1 MMRLTAAVLMPLLL
15 IGSLEGILRIS
26 GYGYSTD
33 FFVPSTVDG
42 VDYLVP
48 NERFV
53 HRFFPPA
60 IARAVNPFRMTAKKA
75 DGSYRIFVFG
85 ASAALGDPDSGYG
98 MAPLLQELLDARYPG
113 TEFEVV
119 CVAVTA
125 VNSHVVLP
133 IARECARLDGDLW
146 VVYLGN
152 NEMIGPFGA
161 GTVFG
166 TKALPAGL
174 VRVGLFVKSTRLGQ
188 LIMNLIG
195 ALGSDT
201 SAPDE
206 WTGIDM
212 FKDNRL
218 SYDDP
223 ARIRVYEN
231 FRRNLK
237 DILSIGR
244 EAGVP
249 VVLSTVGS
257 NLRDCS
263 PFSSQHKPD
272 LDPASGARW
281 TDAFTQGQ
289 ASEQAGDFETAL
301 TSYRSAEA
309 IDPTFAELQ
318 YRIGICLLKTGEIEK
333 ARKSLELAR
342 DYDALA
348 VRADSRINDVIRS
361 VAAASGDGVIP
372 IDAVEA
378 MFHEGIPGSDWFFEH
393 VHLTPEGNYRL
404 AALIAEQIDPLLPA
418 AVTRSRT
425 AAWAEMRSCLDARAL
440 TTWDHLYL
448 YLQIYK
454 RISVSP
460 FNGQSSNAG
469 QKDYIMERVKGIN
482 SGRNELTPV
491 MDRRLYE
498 EALARRPQDPELIV
512 SFAQF
517 LDGNDMDQEALEYAC
532 RYRDLL
538 PDTAWTHYYLG
549 ALLAGNGRYEAAE
562 ASFERALEILD
573 EFPKADNALKELRS
587 RM

>member
-1 MMRLTAAVLMPLLL
+1 MRLMAAFFVPLLL

-26 GYGYSTD
+26 GYGHSIK
-33 FFVPSTVDG
+33 FFLPSTVGD

-60 IARAVNPFRMTAKKA
+60 IARAVNPFRMTAKKP

-85 ASAALGDPDSGYG
+85 ASAALGDPDAGYG
-98 MAPLLQELLDARYPG
+98 VAPLLEVLLDARYP
-113 TEFEVV
+113 EIDFEVV

-146 VVYLGN
+146 IIYLGN
-152 NEMIGPFGA
+152 NEMIGPFGG

-166 TKALPAGL
+166 AKALPVDLA
-174 VRVGLFVKSTRLGQ
+174 RASLFIKSTRLGQ
-188 LIMNLIG
+188 LIINLLG
-195 ALGSDT
+195 TMGSDA
-201 SAPDE
+201 SVPDE

-218 SYDDP
+218 PHDDP
-223 ARIRVYEN
+223 ARIQVYSN
-231 FRRNLK
+231 FRRNLE
-237 DILSIGR
+237 DILATGR
-244 EAGVP
+244 KAGVP

-263 PFSSQHKPD
+263 PFASLHRDD
-272 LDPASGARW
+272 LDPVSMEQW
-281 TDAFTQGQ
+281 DAAFAGGQ
-289 ASEQAGDFETAL
+289 ALEQAGDFEGAL
-301 TSYRSAEA
+301 SSYRQAEA
-309 IDPTFAELQ
+309 IDSSFAELQ
-318 YRIGICLLKTGEIEK
+318 YRIGICLLGAGQVDT
-333 ARKSLELAR
+333 AREALQRAR

-348 VRADSRINDVIRS
+348 VRADSRINGIIRS
-361 VAAASGDGVIP
+361 VAAASGGGVMP
-372 IDAVEA
+372 VDAVKA
-378 MFHEGIPGSDWFFEH
+378 MCREGIPGSDWFFEH

-404 AALIAEQIDPLLPA
+404 ARMIAEHIDPLLPA
-418 AVTRSRT
+418 TATRSRT
-425 AAWAEMRSCLDARAL
+425 PVWAEMRYCMDARAL

-448 YLQIYK
+448 YDQIYR

-469 QKDYIMERVKGIN
+469 QKAYIIERMNVIR
-482 SGRNELTPV
+482 SGQTELTPAL
-491 MDRRLYE
+491 DRRLYE
-498 EALARRPQDPELIV
+498 EALKRYPQDPQLIV

-517 LDGNDMDQEALEYAC
+517 LDGNNMDREALKYAY
-532 RYRDLL
+532 RFRDLL

-549 ALLAGNGRYEAAE
+549 ALLAGNGRYTEAE
-562 ASFERALEILD
+562 ASLEQALEILG
-573 EFPKADNALKELRS
+573 EFTLAENALKALRG
-587 RM
+587 RK